1 MANDLQHAIQA
12 MLESMRPVT
21 GSGPKL
27 QPGGPVYCLS
37 RDYGAAGDEIGH
49 KLADKLGVGYY
60 DAEILNKL
68 VQRTGADPDAMR
80 VIDEGVA
87 KARDLWLYSLV
98 TGQDLSR
105 DTYKKH
111 LINVIMSLGRL
122 GGVIAGRG
130 AHIVLAK
137 TPAVRVRVTG
147 SYEVCAQRVAAKEGL
162 SLEAARQKV
171 QQINHERGAYVWETY
186 QARLNDPTGFD
197 LTINTDRIHDEDV
210 VVQMLLQARDLIGKQ
225 G

>member
-1 MANDLQHAIQA
+1 MAHDLHNAIQA
-12 MLESMRPVT
+12 MLEAMRPLP
-21 GSGPKL
+21 GDGPHLK
-27 QPGGPVYCLS
+27 PGGPVYCLS
-37 RDYGAAGDEIGH
+37 RDYGTPGDDIGR
-49 KLADKLGVGYY
+49 KLAAKLGVGYY

-105 DTYKKH
+105 DTYKRH

-130 AHIVLAK
+130 AHIVLSK
-137 TPAVRVRVTG
+137 TPAVRVRITG
-147 SYEVCAQRVAAKEGL
+147 SLDICAKRIAAKEGL
-162 SLEAARQKV
+162 SLEAAKQKV
-171 QQINHERGAYVWETY
+171 QQVNHDRGTYVWDTY

-197 LTINTDRIHDEDV
+197 LTINTDRIQDEEMV
-210 VVQMLLQARDLIGKQ
+210 VDLLVKARDLVGKQ

>member
-1 MANDLQHAIQA
+1 MANELQHAIQA
-12 MLESMRPVT
+12 MLESMRPLP
-21 GSGPKL
+21 GGGPRL
-27 QPGGPVYCLS
+27 RPGGPVFCLS
-37 RDYGAAGDEIGH
+37 RDYGTAGDEIGR
-49 KLADKLGVGYY
+49 KLAEKLGVGYY

-122 GGVIAGRG
+122 GGVIMGRG
-130 AHIVLAK
+130 AHIILAK
-137 TPAVRVRVTG
+137 TNAVRVRIAG
-147 SYEVCAQRVAAKEGL
+147 SPDICAKRVAAKEGL
-162 SLEAARQKV
+162 SLEAAKQKV
-171 QQINHERGAYVWETY
+171 QQVNHERGVYVWDTY
-186 QARLNDPTGFD
+186 QARLNDATGYD
-197 LTINTDRIHDEDV
+197 LTINTDRIQDEDV
-210 VVQMLLQARDLIGKQ
+210 LVDMLVKARDLVGKQ